1 MLAMLFLLP
10 SGEAS
15 TFDRGSSRTIPPGSV
30 TSPYHVATR
39 HDPYAPPTSSAE
51 RGPDAMAM
59 VLRVRVGGVVG
70 GRRGYVSMTLFERIS
85 NEPSFSGQVLWK
97 TPFNFAWRR

>member
-1 MLAMLFLLP
+1 
-10 SGEAS
+10 
-15 TFDRGSSRTIPPGSV
+15 
-30 TSPYHVATR
+30 
-39 HDPYAPPTSSAE
+39 
-51 RGPDAMAM
+51 MAM

-97 TPFNFAWRR
+97 TPSNFAWRR